1 MRTNSIENNRS
12 KNRRN
17 KNHGK
22 QKAKQNIDNIGDIE
36 DPLPNPTDKIR
47 SSCLTTPVNSTGNIV
62 DMQGSLDQGS
72 IEKTE
77 EEKNDNKNHNKK
89 DLNDVNETI
98 KQGDI
103 FDIKKEKE
111 DIKDLKECNKQSCS
125 ETEEKGNV
133 IDEKEILSKEDKNID
148 NIEMDKHNETKSVNL
163 LNEGNQGNACFNYNL
178 NRNFNYHSVDFIE
191 DMKKSI
197 NDKKNIDSIK
207 SLAGS
212 VEDLIS
218 VDENINNAYKTSKTK
233 ESEQIEEYINA
244 QGVRFMP
251 HQQLAPYGALCVRE
265 LFRFLVS
272 LCSPLDKQNNEV
284 MTHLGLNLLQ
294 VALEIAADHL
304 SNFPSLLALVK
315 DDLCRNLILVM
326 MRYLYFC

>member
-1 MRTNSIENNRS
+1 
-12 KNRRN
+12 
-17 KNHGK
+17 
-22 QKAKQNIDNIGDIE
+22 
-36 DPLPNPTDKIR
+36 
-47 SSCLTTPVNSTGNIV
+47 
-62 DMQGSLDQGS
+62 
-72 IEKTE
+72 
-77 EEKNDNKNHNKK
+77 
-89 DLNDVNETI
+89 
-98 KQGDI
+98 
-103 FDIKKEKE
+103 
-111 DIKDLKECNKQSCS
+111 
-125 ETEEKGNV
+125 
-133 IDEKEILSKEDKNID
+133 
-148 NIEMDKHNETKSVNL
+148 
-163 LNEGNQGNACFNYNL
+163 
-178 NRNFNYHSVDFIE
+178 
-191 DMKKSI
+191 MKKSI
-197 NDKKNIDSIK
+197 NDKKNTDSIK

-212 VEDLIS
+212 VEDLMS

-251 HQQLAPYGALCVRE
+251 HQQLTPYGALCVRE

-294 VALEIAADHL
+294 VALEIAADYL